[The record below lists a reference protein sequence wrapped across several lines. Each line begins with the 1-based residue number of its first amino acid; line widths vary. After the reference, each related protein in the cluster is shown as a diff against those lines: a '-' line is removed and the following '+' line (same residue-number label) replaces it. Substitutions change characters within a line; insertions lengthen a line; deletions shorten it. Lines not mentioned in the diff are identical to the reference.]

1 MYKSFMYEFLKKPDG
16 SDFLFISPELKYNF
30 KVLYDQ
36 VDTGEVVT
44 LSLFEQIVNS
54 LIELDKQHY
63 NMMELGCNSAY
74 YSMMFQC
81 MLREQ
86 GKRCSNYMIEA
97 VPENLARGVQH
108 FRTNNLAGTFSKY
121 VIGEENQIRERISS
135 YFNTDNVEILTHGSE
150 VRTVEQLFEEYE
162 IEHLDVL
169 HCDIDHS
176 ELSMLETSKKLFK
189 NQKIKFLILSTHGL
203 DMHNKCLDFLESC
216 DYQILYNHD
225 DVKNPI
231 GFDLLIVAQAL

>member
-1 MYKSFMYEFLKKPDG
+1 MNISHEHKLIW
-16 SDFLFISPELKYNF
+16 LSPEMSGTENVSKTLEKHGF
-30 KVLYDQ
+30 LG
-36 VDTGEVVT
+36 VD
-44 LSLFEQIVNS
+44 
-54 LIELDKQHY
+54 
-63 NMMELGCNSAY
+63 
-74 YSMMFQC
+74 
-81 MLREQ
+81 
-86 GKRCSNYMIEA
+86 GKTE
-97 VPENLARGVQH
+97 
-108 FRTNNLAGTFSKY
+108 
-121 VIGEENQIRERISS
+121 
-135 YFNTDNVEILTHGSE
+135 
-150 VRTVEQLFEEYE
+150 EQLFEEYE

-225 DVKNPI
+225 DVRNPI

>member
-1 MYKSFMYEFLKKPDG
+1 
-16 SDFLFISPELKYNF
+16 
-30 KVLYDQ
+30 
-36 VDTGEVVT
+36 
-44 LSLFEQIVNS
+44 
-54 LIELDKQHY
+54 
-63 NMMELGCNSAY
+63 
-74 YSMMFQC
+74 
-81 MLREQ
+81 
-86 GKRCSNYMIEA
+86 
-97 VPENLARGVQH
+97 
-108 FRTNNLAGTFSKY
+108 
-121 VIGEENQIRERISS
+121 
-135 YFNTDNVEILTHGSE
+135 
-150 VRTVEQLFEEYE
+150 VEQLFEEYE
-162 IEHLDVL
+162 IDYLDVL